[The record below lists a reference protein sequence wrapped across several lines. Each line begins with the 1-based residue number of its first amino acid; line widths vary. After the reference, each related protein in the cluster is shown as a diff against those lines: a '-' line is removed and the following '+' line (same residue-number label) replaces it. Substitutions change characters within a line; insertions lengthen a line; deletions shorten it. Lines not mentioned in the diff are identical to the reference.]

1 MFIVALLEV
10 WSHLNMHLTLFIC
23 STNSRPVQNYYGNH
37 CRLHQE
43 FVAQQKRKNS
53 NEMRIE
59 DVGYFLWFFSNKS
72 IFCVTYSFHH
82 LSNRFSFY
90 FRGVDFLS
98 HYFFLKN
105 CINLSFLSITLHSCI
120 CRYHFH
126 VRQSSS
132 IAVTT
137 KDAHLLLKT
146 T

>member
-1 MFIVALLEV
+1 
-10 WSHLNMHLTLFIC
+10 
-23 STNSRPVQNYYGNH
+23 
-37 CRLHQE
+37 
-43 FVAQQKRKNS
+43 
-53 NEMRIE
+53 MRIE

-137 KDAHLLLKT
+137 KDAHLLREDNLMVLSSPSNHLIITAKAYIYNKPLT
-146 T
+146 EKRCRMSFWIHVFNILM